1 MNNYDR
7 GFAGWLAG
15 KSIAKRLGFQATAAV
30 VLGVML
36 IVAVGIGSWLT
47 YKMTLKDD
55 AYSSAALHSALLEK
69 DFASLE
75 RDAFKYALVHDGG
88 TENGFR
94 SNFADMHTS
103 IESARTVLQ
112 GDLAP
117 QVDEIVRLTDAYGE
131 AVDWAVRNDSGGTVG
146 VARILE
152 AGERVDGAIEAVRNE
167 TIARAEALSAEQ
179 HRLALAVVVATVLIM
194 LVSCAIQIF
203 LAGLIKRLIG
213 GETGALI
220 GSIGQIEAGNLTARV
235 PYQDRTDEIGEL
247 ARASERLRE
256 ARVGQAQKEQ
266 DTQHMIEVFGEC
278 LGKMSKGDLT
288 VGLPEL
294 GSDYAALRASFN
306 ATVTQLHDTMNSV
319 SASAGSV
326 RSGSMEIRQAS
337 DDLAARNEKQAA
349 ELSRITESVVSIS
362 DGMASSAASADTA
375 ARNVDAA
382 MSEARD
388 GGEIVARAVTAMDSI
403 ESSTKQIGNIITVID
418 GFSFQTSLLAL
429 NAGVEAARAGEV
441 GRGFA
446 VVANEVRDLAQRS
459 SEAAEEIRQLINSS
473 IAEVASGAQLV
484 RDTGTALDQII
495 QRIADVATTANAISQ
510 ALSSHAGS
518 LENAKSAM
526 GEIDRSTH
534 QNAAMAEES
543 NAAAR
548 QLAAEADNLT
558 QLVTQFRL
566 SGSNAS
572 VLASMA
578 AERMNRESAAP
589 RPAYRA
595 PAAMPA
601 AVSGNLALAVA
612 PEAFDDQDWSEF

>member
-7 GFAGWLAG
+7 GFAGWLAK
-15 KSIAKRLGFQATAAV
+15 KSIAKRLGFQAMAAV
-30 VLGVML
+30 VLGAFL
-36 IVAVGIGSWLT
+36 ITAVGVGSWLT
-47 YKMTLKDD
+47 YKMTVKDD
-55 AYSSAALHSALLEK
+55 AYSQAALQSALLEK

-75 RDAFKYALVHDGG
+75 RDAFKYALVRDNE

-103 IESARTVLQ
+103 IDDARAVVQSDVLTQ
-112 GDLAP
+112 LDGVEQLIDN
-117 QVDEIVRLTDAYGE
+117 YGE
-131 AVDWAVRNDSGGTVG
+131 TVEQVVANDRAAGLG
-146 VARILE
+146 VTRIMD
-152 AGERVDGAIEAVRNE
+152 AGEKVDNAIEFVRDEEIN
-167 TIARAEALSAEQ
+167 RAAAITAEQ
-179 HRLALAVVVATVLIM
+179 HKLAIAVVIATVLIM
-194 LVSCAIQIF
+194 VISCFVQIY

-220 GSIGQIEAGNLTARV
+220 GSIGQIEAGNLTTRV
-235 PYQDRTDEIGEL
+235 PHLDRSDEIGEL

-256 ARVGQAQKEQ
+256 ARVGQAKKEQ
-266 DTQHMIEVFGEC
+266 ETQHMVEAFGEC
-278 LGKMSKGDLT
+278 LGQMTKGDLT
-288 VGLPEL
+288 VSLPEL
-294 GSDYAALRASFN
+294 GGDYAALRASFN
-306 ATVTQLHDTMNSV
+306 ATVSQLHDTMNSV

-362 DGMASSAASADTA
+362 DGMATSAASADTA

-382 MSEARD
+382 MTEARG
-388 GGEIVARAVTAMDSI
+388 GGEIVARAVTAMDTI

-495 QRIADVATTANAISQ
+495 QRIADVATTANEISQ

-566 SGSNAS
+566 SGASAS

-578 AERMNRESAAP
+578 SQRVNSQSAAP
-589 RPAYRA
+589 RQVSA
-595 PAAMPA
+595 PAARPV
-601 AVSGNLALAVA
+601 VSGNLALAVD
-612 PEAFDDQDWSEF
+612 PEAMNDQDWSEF

>member
-1 MNNYDR
+1 MKTYDR

-15 KSIAKRLGFQATAAV
+15 KSISKRLGFQAMAAV
-30 VLGVML
+30 VLGVFL
-36 IVAVGIGSWLT
+36 IAAVGIGSWLT
-47 YKMTLKDD
+47 YQMTKKDD
-55 AYSSAALHSALLEK
+55 AYSQAALQSALLEK

-75 RDAFKYALVHDGG
+75 RDAFKYALVRDSE

-94 SNFADMHTS
+94 SNFADMHSS
-103 IESARTVLQ
+103 IDESRAVVQT
-112 GDLAP
+112 DMLA
-117 QVDEIVRLTDAYGE
+117 QLDEVERLTDAYGE
-131 AVDWAVRNDSGGTVG
+131 TIDFVVSND
-146 VARILE
+146 
-152 AGERVDGAIEAVRNE
+152 RVDGGGVTRIMEAGAMVDNAIEVVRDE
-167 TIARAEALSAEQ
+167 EILRADAITAEQ
-179 HRLALAVVVATVLIM
+179 HKLALAVVIATVLIM
-194 LVSCAIQIF
+194 VISCAVQIF

-235 PYQDRTDEIGEL
+235 PYVDRSDEIGEL

-256 ARVGQAQKEQ
+256 ARVGQARKEQ
-266 DTQHMIEVFGEC
+266 ETQHMVEAFGEC
-278 LGKMSKGDLT
+278 LGQMTKGDLT
-288 VGLPEL
+288 VSLPEL
-294 GSDYAALRASFN
+294 GSDYAALRSSFN
-306 ATVTQLHDTMNSV
+306 DTVMQLHDTMNSV

-362 DGMASSAASADTA
+362 DGMATSATSADTA

-382 MSEARD
+382 MTEARG
-388 GGEIVARAVTAMDSI
+388 GGEIVARAVTAMDTI
-403 ESSTKQIGNIITVID
+403 ESSTKQIGNIISVID

-495 QRIADVATTANAISQ
+495 QRIADVATTANEISQ

-534 QNAAMAEES
+534 QNAAMAEQS

-548 QLAAEADNLT
+548 QLASEADNLT

-566 SGSNAS
+566 SGSNAR
-572 VLASMA
+572 VLADMA
-578 AERMNRESAAP
+578 SKRVNSESPAP
-589 RPAYRA
+589 RPVAIK
-595 PAAMPA
+595 AAVP
-601 AVSGNLALAVA
+601 AVSGNLALAVE
-612 PEAFDDQDWSEF
+612 PEANDDQDWSEF